1 MAKPTTYATPICVG
15 LTIVAVIGMIVGLK
29 LTSPLWVAFLLLPAV
44 IYEIYRTEGE
54 STRWSSIM
62 MLAVLI
68 LEIIFII
75 FKVNYDLAQYL
86 GQTQAYVGGQFV
98 PLGDIKVL
106 APALLAVLSLILFT
120 RTAGIYTKWLSV
132 VIIVSSFALIFTL
145 SQNAFSDLL
154 RQTIQNAFYYI

>member
-1 MAKPTTYATPICVG
+1 MAKPTTYATPICIG
-15 LTIVAVIGMIVGLK
+15 LSIVAAIGLIIGLK
-29 LTSPLWVAFLLLPAV
+29 TTNPLWIAFFLLPTV
-44 IYEIYRTEGE
+44 IYEIYRTEGN
-54 STRWSSIM
+54 STRWSSLM
-62 MLAVLI
+62 LLAVLI

-75 FKVNYDLAQYL
+75 FKINYDLGAYL
-86 GQTQAYVGGQFV
+86 GQSGTYVGGQFV

-132 VIIVSSFALIFTL
+132 IIIIASFGLIFTL
-145 SQNAFSDLL
+145 SQTAFSDLL